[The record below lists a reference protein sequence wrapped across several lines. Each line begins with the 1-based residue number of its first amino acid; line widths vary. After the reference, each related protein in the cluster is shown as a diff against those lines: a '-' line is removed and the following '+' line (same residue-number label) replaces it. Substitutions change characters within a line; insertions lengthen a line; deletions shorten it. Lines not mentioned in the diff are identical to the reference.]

1 MTHSPME
8 KFPVFQFLKPI
19 GILLL
24 CSVICAAAPM
34 QDGGDTSAHKKAAPK
49 SSTQA
54 SSTAKKPASAARK
67 SSAAKSPS
75 SAASSKPAPRSTSK
89 SAAGKSRTTAHRA
102 AAKPVHPARVI
113 RLKKAFVASA
123 ELKPMARQLIED
135 PTPVAFS
142 AVEGF
147 ARRHPDSD
155 AGSLAWLALGYAHLR
170 QKDFPQAIAALEK
183 ARPHAGELFDY
194 VLYFEASAQANL
206 GNQPKVAD
214 LIKTLN
220 ASGND
225 SIFADAEAVDLY
237 ATALD
242 SQGHPEDAARYLEAH
257 RTPARAAVELA
268 LGKAYLHSG
277 RAEGVSVLRHLYYTM
292 PLSDQAETAATL
304 LAAQSYPLDGSYAE
318 EKQRGD
324 LLAKSN
330 HWAEAIKSYRR
341 AESIAVG
348 TQLGDVRIALA
359 DVLRHTNAGESRRLL
374 RDTVATGEANAE
386 RLYLIGELERNDSD
400 DSAVVANLEVMRQSY
415 PASPWFEQALLSAAN
430 MALLEKN
437 YDRAIVLFDEA
448 AQRFRASQRASYNHW
463 KAACIMYRQGRTN
476 EARRA
481 FEEQVELYSDR
492 PEVTAALYW
501 RARLAESDGDIGMAR
516 AWYAKLSERYPN
528 FYYAALAR
536 ERLIALSAAA
546 APVHAQDEILA
557 HIPARRPTPA
567 EAQQTEPPPNRL
579 RAEKALLLV
588 NAGLFEYAIRE
599 LQSEGAGQGPN
610 WMTLMIARI
619 HADDADHKGIQ
630 YLKKAVPG
638 YYSYEAPG
646 LPRPYWEL
654 LFPRPYWSDLVADA
668 QANQL
673 DPYLVASLIRQ
684 ESEFNPT
691 VISHANAY
699 GLMQLLPK
707 VGKQEAHAAHLSGY
721 NNNALLTPRTN
732 LLLGTHYFR
741 KMVDAYNGRVEYA
754 LAAYNAGSNR
764 VDQWLAD
771 GHFRDVPEFV
781 ESIPFTET
789 REYVQ
794 AILRNAQ
801 VYQRLYPKQ

>member
-1 MTHSPME
+1 MTHFSRPFAILSLCFVVGTAALPQSAGDQPITP
-8 KFPVFQFLKPI
+8 KKPVASK
-19 GILLL
+19 
-24 CSVICAAAPM
+24 S
-34 QDGGDTSAHKKAAPK
+34 TAHKPVAKSAGAKAAPAK
-49 SSTQA
+49 SS
-54 SSTAKKPASAARK
+54 SAGK
-67 SSAAKSPS
+67 
-75 SAASSKPAPRSTSK
+75 AP
-89 SAAGKSRTTAHRA
+89 AGKSHPAAHHA
-102 AAKPVHPARVI
+102 AQKPVHPARVI

-123 ELKPMARQLIED
+123 ELKPMARQLVD
-135 PTPVAFS
+135 SPTTAAFT

-170 QKDFPQAIAALEK
+170 QKEFPQAIAALEK

-206 GNQPKVAD
+206 GNQPKVAE

-220 ASGND
+220 SSAD
-225 SIFADAEAVDLY
+225 ESIFANAEAVELY

-242 SQGHPEDAARYLEAH
+242 TQGHPDDAAHYLEGH
-257 RTPARAAVELA
+257 RVPARAAVELA
-268 LGKAYLHSG
+268 LGKAYLHSS
-277 RAEGVSVLRHLYYTM
+277 RAEGADVLRHLYYTM
-292 PLSDQAETAATL
+292 PLSEQAETAATV
-304 LAAQSYPLDGSYAE
+304 LAAQGYPLDGNYAE
-318 EKQRGD
+318 EKLRGD

-341 AESIAVG
+341 AESLAVG

-386 RLYLIGELERNDSD
+386 RLYLIGELARNDSD
-400 DSAVVANLEVMRQSY
+400 DSAVVANLEVMRLSCT
-415 PASPWFEQALLSAAN
+415 ASPWFEQALISAAN

-437 YDRAIVLFDEA
+437 YDRAIALFNEA
-448 AQRFRASQRASYNHW
+448 AQRFRQSQRASYSHW
-463 KAACIMYRQGRTN
+463 KAAWILYRQGRTSD
-476 EARRA
+476 ARRA
-481 FEEQVELYSDR
+481 FEEQVELYPDR

-501 RARLAESDGDIGMAR
+501 RARLAEVDGDIGMAR
-516 AWYAKLSERYPN
+516 AWYAKLSERYSS
-528 FYYAALAR
+528 FYYAVLAR
-536 ERLIALSAAA
+536 ERLIALSSTP
-546 APVHAQDEILA
+546 APVHTQDDILA
-557 HIPARRPTPA
+557 HIPARKPTPP

-579 RAEKALLLV
+579 RAEKARLLS
-588 NAGLFEYAIRE
+588 NAGLYEFAIRE

-630 YLKKAVPG
+630 YLKKVVNG
-638 YYSYEAPG
+638 YYSYDSPG
-646 LPRPYWEL
+646 LPRAYWEL

-684 ESEFNPT
+684 ESEFNPY
-691 VISHANAY
+691 VVSHANAY

-721 NNNALLTPRTN
+721 TTQSLLTPRTN

-741 KMVDAYNGRVEYA
+741 KMVNAYNGQVEYA

-764 VDQWLAD
+764 VDEWLAD

-801 VYQRLYPKQ
+801 VYQRLYPRE

>member
-1 MTHSPME
+1 ME
-8 KFPVFQFLKPI
+8 KVPVFQFLKPI
-19 GILLL
+19 AILLL
-24 CSVICAAAPM
+24 CSVTSAAALQQEGATP
-34 QDGGDTSAHKKAAPK
+34 SAHKKATAK

-54 SSTAKKPASAARK
+54 AKKSTTAKPTTKAT
-67 SSAAKSPS
+67 
-75 SAASSKPAPRSTSK
+75 SSKPAPKTTAK
-89 SAAGKSRTTAHRA
+89 SAAGKSRTAAKRA

-135 PTPVAFS
+135 PAPVAFN

-170 QKDFPQAIAALEK
+170 QKEFPQAIAALEK

-206 GNQPKVAD
+206 GNQPKVAE

-220 ASGND
+220 ASSD
-225 SIFADAEAVDLY
+225 ESIFADAEAIDLY

-242 SQGHPEDAARYLEAH
+242 SQGHPEEAARYLEAH

-277 RAEGVSVLRHLYYTM
+277 RAEGASVLRHLYYTM
-292 PLSDQAETAATL
+292 PLSDQAETAAAL
-304 LAAQSYPLDGSYAE
+304 LSAQSYPLDGSYAD

-400 DSAVVANLEVMRQSY
+400 DSAVVANLEVLRQSY

-448 AQRFRASQRASYNHW
+448 AQRFRTSQRASYNHW
-463 KAACIMYRQGRTN
+463 KAAWIMYRQGRTN

-528 FYYAALAR
+528 FYYAVLAR
-536 ERLIALSAAA
+536 ERLLALSSAA

-557 HIPARRPTPA
+557 HIPPRRPTPP

-579 RAEKALLLV
+579 RAEKARLLV

-691 VISHANAY
+691 VVSHANAY

-707 VGKQEAHAAHLSGY
+707 VGKQEAHAAHLSGF

>member
-1 MTHSPME
+1 MTHNLRL
-8 KFPVFQFLKPI
+8 FA
-19 GILLL
+19 ILLL
-24 CSVICAAAPM
+24 CSVASAAAFS
-34 QDGGDTSAHKKAAPK
+34 QSNGDSASTPKKAA
-49 SSTQA
+49 SSK
-54 SSTAKKPASAARK
+54 TAAHK
-67 SSAAKSPS
+67 SAAKS
-75 SAASSKPAPRSTSK
+75 ATKPAPAKSSASK
-89 SAAGKSRTTAHRA
+89 AAAGTNKAAVGGKATAGKSRPAAHRVTQ
-102 AAKPVHPARVI
+102 KPVHPARVI

-123 ELKPMARQLIED
+123 ELKPMARQLVD
-135 PTPVAFS
+135 SPTPTAFT

-170 QKDFPQAIAALEK
+170 QKEFPQAIAALEK

-194 VLYFEASAQANL
+194 VLYFEASAEANL
-206 GNQPKVAD
+206 GHQPRVAE

-220 ASGND
+220 ASAD
-225 SIFADAEAVDLY
+225 ESIFANAEAVELY

-242 SQGHPEDAARYLEAH
+242 TQGHPDEAARYLEGH

-268 LGKAYLHSG
+268 LGKADLHAG
-277 RAEGVSVLRHLYYTM
+277 RAEGANVLRHLYYTM
-292 PLSDQAETAATL
+292 PLSEQAETAATVL
-304 LAAQSYPLDGSYAE
+304 SAQGYPLDGNYAE
-318 EKQRGD
+318 EKLRGD
-324 LLAKSN
+324 LLAKSS

-341 AESIAVG
+341 AESLAVG
-348 TQLGDVRIALA
+348 SQVGDVRIALA

-374 RDTVATGEANAE
+374 RDTAAIGEANAQ
-386 RLYLIGELERNDSD
+386 RLYLIGEVERNDSN
-400 DSAVVANLEVMRQSY
+400 DSAVFANLEVMRQSY

-437 YDRAIVLFDEA
+437 YDRAIVFFNEA
-448 AQRFRASQRASYNHW
+448 AQRFRQTQRASYNHW
-463 KAACIMYRQGRTN
+463 KAAWIMYRQGRIN

-501 RARLAESDGDIGMAR
+501 RARLAEDDGDISMAR

-528 FYYAALAR
+528 FYYAVLAR
-536 ERLIALSAAA
+536 QRLTALSATP
-546 APVHAQDEILA
+546 APVHAQDDLLT
-557 HIPARRPTPA
+557 HIPPRKPTPP

-579 RAEKALLLV
+579 RAEKARLLV

-619 HADDADHKGIQ
+619 HADDADYKAIQ
-630 YLKKAVPG
+630 YLKKAVQG
-638 YYSYEAPG
+638 YYSYDSPG
-646 LPRPYWEL
+646 LPRAYWEL
-654 LFPRPYWSDLVADA
+654 LFPRPYWSDLVAGA

-684 ESEFNPT
+684 ESEFNPY
-691 VISHANAY
+691 VVSHANAY

-707 VGKQEAHAAHLSGY
+707 VGKQEAHAAHLS
-721 NNNALLTPRTN
+721 NFTTQSLLTPRTN
-732 LLLGTHYFR
+732 LQLGTHYFR
-741 KMVDAYNGRVEYA
+741 KMVEAYNGQVEYA

-801 VYQRLYPKQ
+801 VYQRLYPRE